1 MPDDIPLYAMRY
13 YRKALRDA
21 VDWLENHSESMKF
34 FHLTTGKDYMAM
46 LRLFRDDL
54 EPLMEY
60 GAHAG
65 YEVPPE
71 CAKKKRKVKEKYRK
85 EKGAEN
91 GKS

>member
-1 MPDDIPLYAMRY
+1 MADDIPLYAMRY
-13 YRKALRDA
+13 YRKALRDV
-21 VDWLENHSESMKF
+21 VDWLENHSESTKTF
-34 FHLTTGKDYMAM
+34 RLTTGKDYMAM
-46 LRLFRDDL
+46 LRLFRDDP

-71 CAKKKRKVKEKYRK
+71 CAKKIQKIKEQYRNK
-85 EKGAEN
+85 KGAKN

>member
-1 MPDDIPLYAMRY
+1 MADDIPLYAMRY

-34 FHLTTGKDYMAM
+34 FHLTTGKDYMVM
-46 LRLFRDDL
+46 LRMFRDNPD
-54 EPLMEY
+54 PLMEY
-60 GAHAG
+60 GAHAE
-65 YEVPPE
+65 YEAPPE
-71 CAKKKRKVKEKYRK
+71 CAKKIRKVKERYRK

>member
-1 MPDDIPLYAMRY
+1 MADNIPLYAMRY
-13 YRKALRDA
+13 YRKALRDV
-21 VDWLENHSESMKF
+21 VDWMENHSDSMKF
-34 FHLTTGKDYMAM
+34 YHLTTGKDYMAM
-46 LRLFRDDL
+46 LRLFRDDP

-71 CAKKKRKVKEKYRK
+71 CAKKIQKIKEQYRNK
-85 EKGAEN
+85 KGAKN